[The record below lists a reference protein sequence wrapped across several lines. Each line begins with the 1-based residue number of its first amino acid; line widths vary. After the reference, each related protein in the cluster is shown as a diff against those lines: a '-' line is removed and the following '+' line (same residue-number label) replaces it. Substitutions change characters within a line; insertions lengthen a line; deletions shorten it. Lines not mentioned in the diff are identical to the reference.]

1 MSRNQEDVI
10 VFEDLHGSGE
20 DESITID
27 LDADTK
33 DDGIT
38 RTPADQAADDDDKN
52 DDRLQID
59 NLRSADIQDELGA
72 DEQDDDEKTASS
84 DGEDDE
90 YSKKV
95 QARIKREQRAKRKER
110 DRADAGERRAT
121 YWEEQAKTMAK
132 DSYERDKRSLKS
144 QVEQAGS
151 AYVQVQS
158 DLEKAIEDGNTKDQV
173 RLTTR
178 LSDLKADQVLAE
190 TRLEELSPD
199 GNVQPYSDKLSPSD
213 KKSDETLASKWMDDR
228 GDWYGANGFERQT
241 RLANRLDKEVFA
253 DGYRP
258 DTPDYFKELDRRI
271 KEKEP
276 KLYEDLDAASDDTDA
291 DDTDDTKDT
300 RRGKNVVAP
309 VGGNETRRQRT
320 SSSKVELTEQDFAV
334 MRQFNLDTNDPE
346 VLKEFARN
354 KREAESGAR

>member
-38 RTPADQAADDDDKN
+38 RTPADEAADTDDID

-59 NLRSADIQDELGA
+59 SLRSADRDDA
-72 DEQDDDEKTASS
+72 DEQDDDESSASS
-84 DGEDDE
+84 DSEDDE

-110 DRADAGERRAT
+110 DRGDANDRRAT
-121 YWEEQAKTMAK
+121 YWENQAKAIAK
-132 DSYERDKRSLKS
+132 DSYEQTKRSLTS
-144 QVEQAGS
+144 TVEQAGS

-178 LSDLKADQVLAE
+178 LSDLKADKVLAE
-190 TRLEELSPD
+190 SRLEDLSPD

-213 KKSDETLASKWMDDR
+213 QTSDESLADSWMKDR

-258 DTPDYFKELDRRI
+258 DTPDYFEELDRRI
-271 KEKEP
+271 KDKEP
-276 KLYEDLDAASDDTDA
+276 KLYEDLDAADDADDK

>member
-1 MSRNQEDVI
+1 MSRNADDI
-10 VFEDLHGSGE
+10 VFEDLHGSNE
-20 DESITID
+20 DEPITVD

-38 RTPADQAADDDDKN
+38 RTPADQAADDDAGN
-52 DDRLQID
+52 DDNIQID
-59 NLRSADIQDELGA
+59 NLRSADDA
-72 DEQDDDEKTASS
+72 DGQDDDASVASS
-84 DGEDDE
+84 DSEDDE

-110 DRADAGERRAT
+110 DRADAGERRAEF
-121 YWEEQAKTMAK
+121 WENQAKEIAK
-132 DSYERDKRSLKS
+132 DSYERDKTSLKRT
-144 QVEQAGS
+144 VEQADS
-151 AYVQVQS
+151 AYTQVQA
-158 DLEKAIEDGNTKDQV
+158 DLKKAIEDGNTDDQV

-178 LSDLKADQVLAE
+178 LSDLKADKVLAE
-190 TRLEELSPD
+190 SRLEDLSPD
-199 GNVQPYSDKLSPSD
+199 GNVQPFDDKVTPEGR
-213 KKSDETLASKWMDDR
+213 KSDETLASKWMDDR

-276 KLYEDLDAASDDTDA
+276 KLYEDLDAAGDDADRDDDT
-291 DDTDDTKDT
+291 TDT

-309 VGGNETRRQRT
+309 VGGNEARRQRT
-320 SSSKVELTEQDFAV
+320 SSSKVELTEDDFAT